1 MKIVSKLTFFFSE
14 KFWLLWISFC
24 EKKFSGSP
32 MRSGWP
38 QEWLAVGSCGDPT
51 SMTRNCRKSWLVNA
65 TECLRVPGC
74 ICIFLYYF
82 FFFKLSNLCWLRCSF
97 GSLETNLQSS
107 WATPCPRSRHPR
119 EASRLFHWTVE
130 NWRCLTFG
138 SALETAALSPHFV
151 WSWYVAVEDKEQHL
165 S

>member
-1 MKIVSKLTFFFSE
+1 MDFFLWEEIQWLTHE
-14 KFWLLWISFC
+14 V
-24 EKKFSGSP
+24 
-32 MRSGWP
+32 
-38 QEWLAVGSCGDPT
+38 WLAPGVTGGGIVWGSNQHDKELQKVLAGQCYWMLMRP
-51 SMTRNCRKSWLVNA
+51 WLHMYIS
-65 TECLRVPGC
+65 L
-74 ICIFLYYF
+74 LF